1 MNRSC
6 QYPPGVPPEAD
17 SGYAILPTFPD
28 TSYETSFPKLELV
41 QSRGTLHFVGWV
53 EPAPD
58 FVGFRCT
65 QPNLHFAGSNA
76 QCETPTTAD
85 FGTEL
90 QKFLFRFDRPLFWP
104 AAGLK
109 PDT

>member
-1 MNRSC
+1 MTTVQTLPVSVWRGENTHPGALNF
-6 QYPPGVPPEAD
+6 YPIFIPLYEAKVSGVPPEAD

-65 QPNLHFAGSNA
+65 
-76 QCETPTTAD
+76 
-85 FGTEL
+85 
-90 QKFLFRFDRPLFWP
+90 
-104 AAGLK
+104 
-109 PDT
+109 